1 MKVSKRAWSICAAGL
16 FAMSVSFA
24 GTAFA
29 YTATTIGGSSIEVA
43 SNSHATE
50 ESPDIGRIH
59 PDKICCNPLSPG
71 CSPCPW

>member
-1 MKVSKRAWSICAAGL
+1 
-16 FAMSVSFA
+16 
-24 GTAFA
+24 
-29 YTATTIGGSSIEVA
+29 VA